1 MENRNENMD
10 VHRNGMRDR
19 IQKYNVKNIT
29 GLAAYTTVADKAA
42 FTLAE
47 TLITLGIIGV
57 VAAMT
62 IPNLITEH
70 QKRATVTKLQ
80 RAISVL
86 NQAYR
91 LAYDD
96 VGEANAEEAFNMGSE
111 EYFNT
116 YWAPYIKVLTY
127 CSSYDVCGYDSNKP
141 FHYPDGNSESFNFV
155 YEGYST
161 TFFTADGFLYII
173 RTGGSNPIKEN
184 REIVV
189 DINGSAGP
197 NQYGRDVFWLYR
209 LDNDDG
215 GSIVPYGYSYT
226 DTACNSNC
234 STKNNSGMS
243 GRCCTEKI
251 RRAGWKIE
259 KDYPW

>member
-1 MENRNENMD
+1 MKKF
-10 VHRNGMRDR
+10 G
-19 IQKYNVKNIT
+19 
-29 GLAAYTTVADKAA
+29 

-80 RAISVL
+80 RAISVI

-96 VGEANAEEAFNMGSE
+96 VGEASAEEASNMGSE

-127 CSSYDVCGYDSNKP
+127 CSSYKVCSYSSHTP
-141 FHYPDGNSESFNFV
+141 FKQANGSSYSFGVSPGNTR
-155 YEGYST
+155 T
-161 TFFTADGFLYII
+161 TFLTMDGFLYVVRVTDGNGNKSSTIH
-173 RTGGSNPIKEN
+173 
-184 REIVV
+184 V
-189 DINGSAGP
+189 DINGSSGP
-197 NQYGRDVFWLYR
+197 NILGRDLFVLIR
-209 LDNDDG
+209 VEGSDIIEG
-215 GSIVPYGYSYT
+215 GAGVQPYGYDKT
-226 DTACNSNC
+226 DKQINSNC
-234 STKNNSGMS
+234 SSTGSGEY
-243 GRCCTEKI
+243 CAEKI

>member
-1 MENRNENMD
+1 MYEHIYRKLA
-10 VHRNGMRDR
+10 V
-19 IQKYNVKNIT
+19 KYRKEHIYWAKKT
-29 GLAAYTTVADKAA
+29 A

-47 TLITLGIIGV
+47 VLITLGIIGV

-70 QKRATVTKLQ
+70 QKRTTVTKLQ
-80 RAISVL
+80 RAISVI

-96 VGEANAEEAFNMGSE
+96 VGEASAEEAFNMGSE

-116 YWAPYIKVLTY
+116 YWAPYIKILTY
-127 CSSYDVCGYDSNKP
+127 CSSYKVCGYDSNTP
-141 FHYPDGNSESFNFV
+141 FKLLNGKYSTYHFDYTNGRIAFYTMDGFV
-155 YEGYST
+155 YIVNTYSGYGIS
-161 TFFTADGFLYII
+161 
-173 RTGGSNPIKEN
+173 PQV
-184 REIVV
+184 VV

-197 NQYGRDVFWLYR
+197 NRVGRDIFTLIRVE
-209 LDNDDG
+209 DDG
-215 GSIVPYGYSYT
+215 GGVQPYGYDFADGDSV
-226 DTACNSNC
+226 NENC
-234 STKNNSGMS
+234 SSGS
-243 GRCCTEKI
+243 DINPILSTCAERI

>member
-1 MENRNENMD
+1 MKK
-10 VHRNGMRDR
+10 G
-19 IQKYNVKNIT
+19 
-29 GLAAYTTVADKAA
+29 

-47 TLITLGIIGV
+47 VLITLGIIGV

-80 RAISVL
+80 RAISVI

-127 CSSYDVCGYDSNKP
+127 CSSYKVCGYDSSQP
-141 FHYPDGNSESFNFV
+141 FSFADGTKQGMTLVMSTSR
-155 YEGYST
+155 T
-161 TFFTADGFLYII
+161 TFYTMDGFLYVVFIWS
-173 RTGGSNPIKEN
+173 GDNVPNPNIL
-184 REIVV
+184 V
-189 DINGSAGP
+189 DINGGKKP
-197 NQYGRDVFWLYR
+197 NRYGIDVFILTR
-209 LDNDDG
+209 IEDG
-215 GSIVPYGYSYT
+215 SGVQPYGYNLDDET
-226 DTACNSNC
+226 VKNNC
-234 STKNNSGMS
+234 SYGFYNADIMTCAE
-243 GRCCTEKI
+243 RI

-259 KDYPW
+259 KDYPWRVYNK

>member
-1 MENRNENMD
+1 ME
-10 VHRNGMRDR
+10 V
-19 IQKYNVKNIT
+19 YLNI
-29 GLAAYTTVADKAA
+29 LFKIRA

-47 TLITLGIIGV
+47 VLITLGIIGV

-70 QKRATVTKLQ
+70 QKRTTVTKLQ
-80 RAISVL
+80 RAISVI

-96 VGEANAEEAFNMGSE
+96 VGEASLDEARAMGSE

-127 CSSYDVCGYDSNKP
+127 CSSYKVCGYDSNYP
-141 FHYPDGNSESFNFV
+141 FKTTNGKSDSASLIHSCG
-155 YEGYST
+155 T
-161 TFFTADGFLYII
+161 TFFTTDGFLYEV
-173 RTGGSNPIKEN
+173 RRCYGTSNGGK
-184 REIVV
+184 IVSGIVLV
-189 DINGSAGP
+189 DINGAAGP
-197 NQYGRDVFWLYR
+197 NRHGHDVFL
-209 LDNDDG
+209 LDRVTDVEGYEEKG
-215 GSIVPYGYSYT
+215 GSVLPYGH
-226 DTACNSNC
+226 DLADDKIKKNC
-234 STKNNSGMS
+234 SATSG
-243 GRCCTEKI
+243 GWLTNTCAERI

>member
-1 MENRNENMD
+1 MPIRTEVNLADTNRFI
-10 VHRNGMRDR
+10 HFP
-19 IQKYNVKNIT
+19 KS
-29 GLAAYTTVADKAA
+29 A

-47 TLITLGIIGV
+47 VLITLGIIGV

-80 RAISVL
+80 RAISVI

-96 VGEANAEEAFNMGSE
+96 VGEVSAEEAFNMGSE

-127 CSSYDVCGYDSNKP
+127 CSSYKVCGYDSNYP
-141 FHYPDGNSESFNFV
+141 FKNANGKSSSLTLVHEMG
-155 YEGYST
+155 T
-161 TFFTADGFLYII
+161 TFFTMDGFLYIV
-173 RTGGSNPIKEN
+173 RTGYGNDNTGEN
-184 REIVV
+184 EQCGFVVV
-189 DINGSAGP
+189 DINGSSNP
-197 NQYGRDVFWLYR
+197 NRFGHDVFLLERVEEEGYEKGATVR
-209 LDNDDG
+209 
-215 GSIVPYGYSYT
+215 PYGYDLTDKEIKSKCSADAPSYHW
-226 DTACNSNC
+226 
-234 STKNNSGMS
+234 
-243 GRCCTEKI
+243 TEDVCAELI

>member
-1 MENRNENMD
+1 
-10 VHRNGMRDR
+10 MRL
-19 IQKYNVKNIT
+19 QSKP
-29 GLAAYTTVADKAA
+29 A

-47 TLITLGIIGV
+47 VLITLGIIGV

-70 QKRATVTKLQ
+70 QKRTAVTKLQ

-96 VGEANAEEAFNMGSE
+96 VGEASAEEAFNMGSE

-127 CSSYDVCGYDSNKP
+127 CSSYDVCGYDSNTP
-141 FHYPDGNSESFNFV
+141 FILIDGSNDSIRVEWD
-155 YEGYST
+155 GYRT
-161 TFFTADGFLYII
+161 TFLTMDGFLYQIW
-173 RTGGSNPIKEN
+173 TGQGSGKKDSEGNEGTVKSN
-184 REIVV
+184 WVTV
-189 DINGSAGP
+189 DINGGAGP
-197 NQYGRDVFWLYR
+197 NRYGRDVFFLKR
-209 LDNDDG
+209 VEGSDIVEG
-215 GSIVPYGYSYT
+215 GAGIQPYGYDATDKTIKSY
-226 DTACNSNC
+226 C
-234 STKNNSGMS
+234 SSSASGDNRR
-243 GRCCTEKI
+243 GYYCLEKI

-259 KDYPW
+259 KDYPWN

>member
-80 RAISVL
+80 RAISVI

-96 VGEANAEEAFNMGSE
+96 VGEASAEEAFNMGSE

-127 CSSYDVCGYDSNKP
+127 CSSYKVCGYDSNNP
-141 FHYPDGNSESFNFV
+141 FKIANGNKVTFAIVDGN
-155 YEGYST
+155 YKT
-161 TFFTADGFLYII
+161 TFLSMDGFAYLVYI
-173 RTGGSNPIKEN
+173 GGGAPNYVKDTKI
-184 REIVV
+184 IV

-197 NQYGRDVFWLYR
+197 NRLGRDVFLLNR
-209 LDNDDG
+209 EVDDEKG
-215 GSIVPYGYSYT
+215 GYVQTYCYGKTDAYIKSDCSSTKYGY
-226 DTACNSNC
+226 CC
-234 STKNNSGMS
+234 S
-243 GRCCTEKI
+243 EKI